1 MNLKTKASI
10 VLASIPLAM
19 YLAPLWAPQ
28 LLPSIPS
35 LPKERVELARVEP
48 VIRVATPNHALTL
61 VTATVDVRGE
71 ALRRRGPCLDRRISS
86 GTVTVRVLVPPS
98 AVSDGDIIEVDQG
111 HLEIVTSPNLTM
123 IADDGAC
130 SRLAHLVARP
140 TSSPSLN
147 REAET
152 IAVNSAKAC
161 ATRALL
167 MVGGLQSA
175 VTKSLQAWSVTR
187 PVRIVGVL
195 PINTCLTS
203 EVLIQSDQL

>member
-10 VLASIPLAM
+10 VLASIPVAM
-19 YLAPLWAPQ
+19 YMAPSWAPQ
-28 LLPSIPS
+28 LLPSMPS
-35 LPKERVELARVEP
+35 IPKERIELARVEP

-71 ALRRRGPCLDRRISS
+71 AVRRRGPCLDRRISS
-86 GTVTVRVLVPPS
+86 GTVTIRVLVPPS
-98 AVSDGDIIEVDQG
+98 AVSDGDTVEVDQG
-111 HLEIVTSPNLTM
+111 HLEIVTSPDLTM
-123 IADDGAC
+123 MANDGAC

-152 IAVNSAKAC
+152 VAINSAKAC
-161 ATRALL
+161 VTRALL
-167 MVGGLQSA
+167 MVGGLQSS
-175 VTKSLQAWSVTR
+175 VTKSLQAWGVTR
-187 PVRIVGVL
+187 PVRIVGQL

-203 EVLIQSDQL
+203 EVIINSL